1 MGRYLEARRR
11 SLKARPRLFNQF
23 IEKLRETL
31 GDQASIILFGGRAT
45 VGVDSDEPRDY
56 DILVIV
62 DNDRNVEQVEETV
75 YKLKPKRLP
84 VDVIIATKNQL
95 KNPITSQML
104 KNRKTLHD
112 PLDIEQLLREE
123 Q

>member
-11 SLKARPRLFNQF
+11 NLKARPRLFNQF